1 MAAVVV
7 FLAPAP
13 VTPFLMVPIVVFLV
27 AAGGLPAPVFL
38 TTVPVLASLVSL
50 VPLALRPARVAGL
63 DGGAALG
70 AVVGAALRP
79 LVPAVVLFEPELAS
93 EVAVSFRT

>member
-1 MAAVVV
+1 M
-7 FLAPAP
+7 
-13 VTPFLMVPIVVFLV
+13 TPFLMVPMVVFLV

-63 DGGAALG
+63 DGGPAFGAA
-70 AVVGAALRP
+70 AGAALRP
-79 LVPAVVLFEPELAS
+79 RVPAVVLVEAELTSDA
-93 EVAVSFRT
+93 VVSFRP